1 MASKATV
8 IVDKTGVDGFFS
20 RAKAHARA
28 LDRGESLRSEIV
40 IAFENPVDMM
50 RMLTVERIR
59 LLDSLRK
66 DGESLIADLATKLGR
81 DKRAVS
87 RDVSAMRE
95 HGLVRTKYVT
105 NAGHGKNLVVM
116 PSAKR
121 VELKAAI

>member
-1 MASKATV
+1 MAAKAKV
-8 IVDKTGVDGFFS
+8 AVDKTGMEGFFR
-20 RAKAHARA
+20 RAHEHARA
-28 LDRGESLRSEIV
+28 LDSGKSLRSEIV
-40 IAFENPVDMM
+40 IAFENPADMM

-59 LLDSLRK
+59 LLNSLREN
-66 DGESLIADLATKLGR
+66 GESLIADLATNLGR

-95 HGLVRTKYVT
+95 HGLVRTRYVT